1 MLLSHINFR
10 FLLVAFATSSII
22 TYCSQHKIIKIPSI
36 CSEELSSLNEL
47 MDILQRHDIRDIRT
61 REKLQK
67 FFRNEEEEDKFI
79 SSLIYKIRE
88 KESFYGRVSSYK
100 IIDISYEE
108 NICTFDVQISLEKR
122 YPIENIKIYESISL
136 INENGS
142 HYIRPPKYVGEIKER
157 REMPY
162 YY

>member
-1 MLLSHINFR
+1 
-10 FLLVAFATSSII
+10 
-22 TYCSQHKIIKIPSI
+22 
-36 CSEELSSLNEL
+36 

-142 HYIRPPKYVGEIKER
+142 HYIQPPKYVGEIKER